1 MRPNSAWNLN
11 PGSFLN
17 FPDGGTSPERYRLLR
32 GKIITLMILITVA
45 PLSFLSFII
54 YRNHKSNLA
63 KAAERP
69 LLDLTDRGKHTVD
82 LFFKE
87 HVTAINLIA
96 ALYSFEEL
104 SAADD
109 LNQIFY
115 VLKQEVDGLVDIGIV
130 DVSGRPVN
138 YAGPHDVSDK
148 SYIDEKWFQETVDRN
163 VYISSVK
170 TRFHQKSYISIS
182 LIRQASSTTNY
193 IILVQID
200 PSRIAA
206 LLQPLAVE
214 LQGDAFLVS
223 HDGVIQTPARNYG
236 NVLGPAS
243 FTVDLNRTATDVLE
257 KTDLQ
262 GRAYSLAYAKLNQS
276 DLTLQLLRPK
286 NEIAETWT
294 RAKTYLLLAFFVG
307 LGFIVT
313 IIFRLSRVL
322 VERIREADEKREY
335 AFRELK
341 HSQKLS
347 SIGRLAA
354 GVAHEINN
362 PLMIINEDAGLI
374 QDLLDKGQDLKSLKE
389 ISELAQSIS
398 GSVDRCR
405 KVTHRLLGFARR
417 LEPKLEI
424 LGLNEVLDEVVSF
437 LELEA
442 RQREIN
448 IRKHYADELPAIL
461 SDRGQLQQ
469 VFLNI
474 LSNALDAV
482 SEGGS
487 IMLKTFEEG
496 RHSVAVVIED
506 DGTGMS
512 EDTLKRIFKPF
523 FTTKKEYGTG
533 LGLPI
538 SYEIVSKL
546 GGDIKVHSRE
556 GEGTMF
562 TVCLP
567 KKARNAD
574 SNPEL
579 NEETGDGS

>member
-1 MRPNSAWNLN
+1 M
-11 PGSFLN
+11 
-17 FPDGGTSPERYRLLR
+17 R

-54 YRNHKSNLA
+54 YRNYKSNLA

-87 HVTAINLIA
+87 HVTAISLISS
-96 ALYSFEEL
+96 LYSFEEL
-104 SAADD
+104 SNADY
-109 LNQIFY
+109 LNRIFL
-115 VLKQEVDGLVDIGIV
+115 VLKQEVGGLVDIGIM
-130 DVSGRPVN
+130 DVSGHPVN

-148 SYIDEKWFQETVDRN
+148 SYIDEKWFQETVNRN

-170 TRFHQKSYISIS
+170 TNFHQKSYISIS
-182 LIRQASSTTNY
+182 LIRRASSTPH
-193 IILVQID
+193 IILVKID
-200 PSRIAA
+200 PSRIAT

-223 HDGVIQTPARNYG
+223 HDGMIQTPARYYG
-236 NVLGPAS
+236 NALGPAS

-262 GRAYSLAYAKLNQS
+262 GRAFSLAYAKLDQS
-276 DLTLQLLRPK
+276 DLTLQLLRPR

-313 IIFRLSRVL
+313 IIFQLSRVL

-424 LGLNEVLDEVVSF
+424 LSLNEVLEEVVSF

-448 IRKHYADELPAIL
+448 IRKHYPDELPAIL

-474 LSNALDAV
+474 LSNALAAV

-496 RHSVAVVIED
+496 RHSVAVAIED

-512 EDTLKRIFKPF
+512 EDTLKRIFEPF

-567 KKARNAD
+567 KKFRDSA
-574 SNPEL
+574 SNPEV
-579 NEETGDGS
+579 NQETGYGN

>member
-1 MRPNSAWNLN
+1 MN
-11 PGSFLN
+11 
-17 FPDGGTSPERYRLLR
+17 
-32 GKIITLMILITVA
+32 
-45 PLSFLSFII
+45 
-54 YRNHKSNLA
+54 
-63 KAAERP
+63 
-69 LLDLTDRGKHTVD
+69 
-82 LFFKE
+82 
-87 HVTAINLIA
+87 
-96 ALYSFEEL
+96 
-104 SAADD
+104 
-109 LNQIFY
+109 
-115 VLKQEVDGLVDIGIV
+115 IGIV
-130 DVSGRPVN
+130 DVSGRSVN
-138 YAGPHDVSDK
+138 YAGPYDVSDK
-148 SYIDEKWFQETVDRN
+148 SYIDEKWFQETVNRN
-163 VYISSVK
+163 VYISSAK
-170 TRFHQKSYISIS
+170 TNFHQKSYISIS
-182 LIRQASSTTNY
+182 LIRRASSTPH

-262 GRAYSLAYAKLNQS
+262 GRAFSLAYAKLDQS

-424 LGLNEVLDEVVSF
+424 LSLNEVLDEVVSF

-474 LSNALDAV
+474 LGNALAAV

-496 RHSVAVVIED
+496 RHSVAAVIKD
-506 DGTGMS
+506 DGAGMS
-512 EDTLKRIFKPF
+512 EDTLKRIFEPF

-538 SYEIVSKL
+538 SYEIVGKL

-567 KKARNAD
+567 KKLRDSA
-574 SNPEL
+574 SNPEV

>member
-32 GKIITLMILITVA
+32 GKIVTLMILITVA

-54 YRNHKSNLA
+54 YRNYKSNLA

-69 LLDLTDRGKHTVD
+69 LLDLTDKGKHTVD

-96 ALYSFEEL
+96 GLYSFEEL
-104 SAADD
+104 SDADG

-148 SYIDEKWFQETVDRN
+148 SYIDEKWFQETVNRN
-163 VYISSVK
+163 VYISSAK
-170 TRFHQKSYISIS
+170 TNFHQKSYISIS
-182 LIRQASSTTNY
+182 LIRRASSTPH
-193 IILVQID
+193 IILVKID
-200 PSRIAA
+200 PSRIAT
-206 LLQPLAVE
+206 LLQPLVVE

-223 HDGVIQTPARNYG
+223 HDGVIQTPAPHYG
-236 NVLGPAS
+236 KALGPAS

-262 GRAYSLAYAKLNQS
+262 GRAFSLAYAKLDQS
-276 DLTLQLLRPK
+276 DLTLQLLRPRS
-286 NEIAETWT
+286 EIAETWT

-313 IIFRLSRVL
+313 IIFQLSRVL

-398 GSVDRCR
+398 RSVDRCR

-424 LGLNEVLDEVVSF
+424 LSLNEVLEEVVSF

-474 LSNALDAV
+474 LSNALAAV

-506 DGTGMS
+506 DGAGMS
-512 EDTLKRIFKPF
+512 EDTLKRIFEPF
-523 FTTKKEYGTG
+523 FTTKTEYGTG

-567 KKARNAD
+567 KKFRDSA
-574 SNPEL
+574 SNPEV
-579 NEETGDGS
+579 NEETGYGN

>member
-1 MRPNSAWNLN
+1 
-11 PGSFLN
+11 
-17 FPDGGTSPERYRLLR
+17 
-32 GKIITLMILITVA
+32 MILITVA

-54 YRNHKSNLA
+54 YRNYKSNLA

-109 LNQIFY
+109 LNQIFH
-115 VLKQEVDGLVDIGIV
+115 VLKQEVDGLVNIGIV
-130 DVSGRPVN
+130 DVSGRSVN
-138 YAGPHDVSDK
+138 YAGPYDVSDK
-148 SYIDEKWFQETVDRN
+148 SYIDEKWFQETVNRN
-163 VYISSVK
+163 VYISSAK
-170 TRFHQKSYISIS
+170 TNFHQKSYISIS
-182 LIRQASSTTNY
+182 LIRRASSTPH

-236 NVLGPAS
+236 NALGPAS

-262 GRAYSLAYAKLNQS
+262 GRAFSLAYAKLDQS
-276 DLTLQLLRPK
+276 DLTLQLLRPR
-286 NEIAETWT
+286 NEITETWT
-294 RAKTYLLLAFFVG
+294 RAKTYLLLAFFAG
-307 LGFIVT
+307 LGLIVT
-313 IIFRLSRVL
+313 IIFQLSRVL
-322 VERIREADEKREY
+322 VERIRQADEKREY

-424 LGLNEVLDEVVSF
+424 LSLNEVLEEVVSF

-496 RHSVAVVIED
+496 RHSVAAVIKD
-506 DGTGMS
+506 DGAGMS
-512 EDTLKRIFKPF
+512 EDTLKRIFEPF

-538 SYEIVSKL
+538 SYEIVGKL

-562 TVCLP
+562 TVYLP
-567 KKARNAD
+567 KKARDSA
-574 SNPEL
+574 SNPEV
-579 NEETGDGS
+579 NEETGYGN

>member
-1 MRPNSAWNLN
+1 M
-11 PGSFLN
+11 
-17 FPDGGTSPERYRLLR
+17 R
-32 GKIITLMILITVA
+32 GKIVTLMILITVA

-54 YRNHKSNLA
+54 YRNYKSNLA

-109 LNQIFY
+109 LNQIFH
-115 VLKQEVDGLVDIGIV
+115 VLKQEVDGLVNIGIV

-138 YAGPHDVSDK
+138 YAGPYDVSDK
-148 SYIDEKWFQETVDRN
+148 SYIDEKWFQETVNRN
-163 VYISSVK
+163 VYISSAK
-170 TRFHQKSYISIS
+170 TNFHQKSYISIS
-182 LIRQASSTTNY
+182 LIRRASSTPH

-206 LLQPLAVE
+206 LLQPLAAE

-262 GRAYSLAYAKLNQS
+262 GRAFSLAYAKLDQS

-424 LGLNEVLDEVVSF
+424 LSLNEVLDEVVSF

-474 LSNALDAV
+474 LSNALAAV

-496 RHSVAVVIED
+496 RHSVAVIIKD

-512 EDTLKRIFKPF
+512 EDTIKRIFEPF

-567 KKARNAD
+567 KKFRDSA
-574 SNPEL
+574 SNPEV
-579 NEETGDGS
+579 NEETGYGN